1 MSQEAARKLI
11 ERMKTDKEFRDK
23 INSLEDVQERMKLV
37 QESGF
42 DCTLQEIRDIKA
54 EISDSELSAVAGGA
68 KDPDCG
74 DWKYEA
80 CWSFWP
86 F

>member
-23 INSLEDVQERMKLV
+23 INSPAEVQERMKLV

-42 DCTLQEIRDIKA
+42 DCTLQEIRDVQA
-54 EISDSELSAVAGGA
+54 EISDSELNGVAGGA
-68 KDPDCG
+68 KGPDCG
-74 DWKYEA
+74 WQYEA
-80 CWSFWP
+80 CWTYGW
-86 F
+86 